1 MNDVLDRDIRAALAD
16 LLDTAPEVPPRP
28 PLADPDRLGGAAAPD
43 RRPVI
48 AAAAVLVL
56 VGVFGLVQVSRP
68 EDPPRSGTLPA
79 PTVAPTSAPGP
90 VSTAPAPVVTTVP
103 EADLAAS
110 PSTVPVP
117 DPDDPPGVFLPTSIP
132 DGYVIGSIDVVAAPT
147 GESSASANSRHFV
160 RTEAGRP
167 VASITVSVVPAL
179 SPTTDPPP
187 SGRPTVHGQVATS
200 FDSGEGWVVSWVEAG
215 LYASV
220 KAIGPDEGTVLAIAE
235 STVVTG
241 GQAPSIALPEPPAGF
256 ERSMTDAAPST
267 NHVTS
272 LLQLLPQP
280 AVPGVFVDVN
290 AYPNV
295 DLVTID
301 GLEVQYAALEGTTE
315 RVVVGG
321 QEALLHTSP
330 ADRFGTM
337 AFVTWIEEA
346 SIVSVQGR
354 VPRDELL
361 SLAETVVPNALQTA
375 QALRTAADD
384 TLLDLDVLDRSV
396 LPSGIEVVVV
406 TDGNGATGICAFTDS
421 PDSAT
426 CERYRTEGS
435 LAGERQ
441 DIAVAALVIDGE
453 PIGIGWALGEHS
465 PRSYQEAESTVPLA
479 DVAVTDVG
487 TFLAVPIDTP
497 DGVTFVFD
505 APAGTI
511 YNLTEGPDSLLD

>member
-16 LLDTAPEVPPRP
+16 LLDTAPNVPARP
-28 PLADPDRLGGAAAPD
+28 TITDREPAAGTGAPD
-43 RRPVI
+43 RRPLI

-56 VGVFGLVQVSRP
+56 IGVFGLVQVARP
-68 EDPPRSGTLPA
+68 DDPPQPGTVST
-79 PTVAPTSAPGP
+79 PTVAPTVGPAP
-90 VSTAPAPVVTTVP
+90 VSTAPTPVATTVP
-103 EADLAAS
+103 GIEETAS

-132 DGYVIGSIDVVAAPT
+132 DGYVIGFVDVIAGPT
-147 GESSASANSRHFV
+147 GENSASANSRHFV

-187 SGRPTVHGQVATS
+187 SGGPTVHGQVATS
-200 FDSGEGWVVSWVEAG
+200 FDSGEGRVVYWLEAG

-220 KAIGPDEGTVLAIAE
+220 KAIGLDEGAVLAIAE

-241 GQAPSIALPEPPAGF
+241 GQAPSIDLPEPPAGF
-256 ERSMTDAAPST
+256 EERVADGPTIDTVSSM
-267 NHVTS
+267 
-272 LLQLLPQP
+272 LQLLPQP
-280 AVPGVFVDVN
+280 AVPGVFVDVS
-290 AYPNV
+290 AYPNI
-295 DLVTID
+295 DRFTID
-301 GLEVQYAALEGTTE
+301 LLEVQYTTLEGTTE
-315 RVVVGG
+315 RVVVRG

-330 ADRFGTM
+330 TDGLGTM
-337 AFVTWIEEA
+337 AFVTWIEDT

-361 SLAETVVPNALQTA
+361 PLAETVAPDSLQRAKALH
-375 QALRTAADD
+375 TAADD
-384 TLLDLDVLDRSV
+384 SLLALDELDRAV
-396 LPSGIEVVVV
+396 LPSGIEVVVL

-426 CERYRTEGS
+426 CERYQTEGS

-441 DIAVAALVIDGE
+441 DVATATLVIDGE
-453 PIGIGWALGEHS
+453 PLGIGWALGEHS
-465 PRSYQEAESTVPLA
+465 PRSYQDAESTVPLA

-511 YNLTEGPDSLLD
+511 YNLIAGPESLID